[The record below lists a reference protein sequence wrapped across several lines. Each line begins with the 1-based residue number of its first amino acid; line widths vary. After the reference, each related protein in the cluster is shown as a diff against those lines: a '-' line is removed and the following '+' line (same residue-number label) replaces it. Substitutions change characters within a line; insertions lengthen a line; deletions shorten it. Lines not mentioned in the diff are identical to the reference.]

1 MKILH
6 SCSVDSDCLQDLL
19 GQGLLQVL
27 GAVLNTILL
36 YLLNLSKSISSE
48 SSQKNTW
55 YDLIETPVPEEKE
68 EGLNEPIEDDNDD
81 TIFHDVIEARSPIF
95 SNYDS
100 DGSEVNDELFQ
111 LADTG
116 SQSETP
122 QPTRRRTIRYAD
134 EMTSESPTDGRE
146 RSQVEINSSRRMRT
160 DSFIVRSDSRQLRRD
175 DSRRQSFYDIV
186 SSTDVGTERAFS
198 VLDMRPTSVTAS
210 VSAEHKQLRRIS
222 RSMSVSMQQTKSS
235 TKIDEEHST
244 SLNDV
249 LMKILNHTVILL
261 YRVTN
266 TADEKVQET
275 LYSMSILPM
284 LLALP
289 GCVNKEFK
297 RRIGVA
303 VTSGLM
309 NVNHKIRGQGNVR
322 WFFVVNSEENR
333 NFRNTIFL

>member
-186 SSTDVGTERAFS
+186 SSTDFGTERAFS
-198 VLDMRPTSVTAS
+198 VLDMRPTSVT
-210 VSAEHKQLRRIS
+210 AEHKQLRRIS

-322 WFFVVNSEENR
+322 WFYVVNSEENR

>member
-36 YLLNLSKSISSE
+36 YLLNLSKSASSE
-48 SSQKNTW
+48 SSQKSTW

-81 TIFHDVIEARSPIF
+81 TIFHDVLEARSPIF

-134 EMTSESPTDGRE
+134 EMMSESATGGGE
-146 RSQVEINSSRRMRT
+146 RSQVEVNSSRRMRT
-160 DSFIVRSDSRQLRRD
+160 DSFIVRSDSRQLRRED
-175 DSRRQSFYDIV
+175 IRRQSVLDFV
-186 SSTDVGTERAFS
+186 SSTEVGTERSFS

-210 VSAEHKQLRRIS
+210 VSVEHQQLRRIS

-235 TKIDEEHST
+235 GKIDEEHST

-266 TADEKVQET
+266 TTDAKVQEA
-275 LYSMSILPM
+275 LHSMSILPM

-297 RRIGVA
+297 RRIGLA

-309 NVNHKIRGQGNVR
+309 NVSHKNRDQGNVMV
-322 WFFVVNSEENR
+322 FCGNV
-333 NFRNTIFL
+333 